1 MKNYI
6 VLLPIFW
13 LLVSCNAYD
22 EESPIAA
29 NPQFHLATDV
39 YKLQQ
44 TLPEGDTLFIN
55 VDLSL
60 CVASGYDKLYITKKK
75 DELYIVGKGA
85 YSFGAG
91 ITYFTLPTKS
101 LDYTHS
107 RKVLFNNLFDYLK
120 ENEPETEGHTFL
132 EIQYRTDTLRYK
144 SNGLGDKGAKIDEY
158 VEVMQAIYP
167 EEECY
172 NLPIPPL
179 PPPPPPPPVSAC
191 IPDVQ
196 EDFEP

>member
-60 CVASGYDKLYITKKK
+60 CMWFGYDKLYITKKE

-85 YSFGAG
+85 CSFGAADQ
-91 ITYFTLPTKS
+91 TYFTLPTKS

-120 ENEPETEGHTFL
+120 ENEPETEGRTFL
-132 EIQYRTDTLRYK
+132 EIKYGTDALRYT
-144 SNGLGDKGAKIDEY
+144 SDGVGDKGAKIAEY

-167 EEECY
+167 EKECY
-172 NLPIPPL
+172 NSPI
-179 PPPPPPPPVSAC
+179 PPPPPPPVSAC